1 MIDDYNSIKR
11 PLIQHLLIQLIFA
24 GFDMSLKPRA
34 GILIAVGVWC
44 LMVVIL
50 ANAYAGMLLSFLSV
64 TKLEPAIN
72 SLEELANSK
81 SCQLLIQGGSDVTNQ
96 FLVSRSSNS
105 RIIFYIKKMI
115 YFNTQHEE
123 CDEWDL
129 QTNWRFIAT
138 SP

>member
-105 RIIFYIKKMI
+105 RIIFYI
-115 YFNTQHEE
+115 
-123 CDEWDL
+123 
-129 QTNWRFIAT
+129 
-138 SP
+138 